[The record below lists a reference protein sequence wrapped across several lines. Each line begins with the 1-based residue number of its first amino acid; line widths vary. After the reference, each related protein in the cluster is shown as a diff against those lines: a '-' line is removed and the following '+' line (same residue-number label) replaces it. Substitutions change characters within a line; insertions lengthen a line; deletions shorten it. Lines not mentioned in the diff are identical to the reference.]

1 MTNSLDST
9 PDISALTIPQRS
21 HARRLALQALFQ
33 VDAQGDDFLSA
44 GLAEFIVQSTN
55 DISVRLRA
63 IHMANNAWD
72 YRKVADEWIS
82 RLMKEWSLSRIAAVD
97 RAVLRLGL
105 WEMTSE
111 RSTPPRIVLD
121 EAINMAG
128 EYSTAESSKFVNGV
142 LGAAYAEFAA
152 NITAA
157 ESRPDNTSE

>member
-9 PDISALTIPQRS
+9 LDTSSLTIPQRS

-33 VDAQGDDFLSA
+33 VDAQGDDFLSV
-44 GLAEFIVQSTN
+44 GLAEFIAQSTN

-63 IHMANNAWD
+63 IYMANQAWD
-72 YRKVADEWIS
+72 YRKVSDEWIS
-82 RLMKEWSLSRIAAVD
+82 RLMREWSLSRIAAVD

-105 WEMTSE
+105 WEMTGE
-111 RSTPPRIVLD
+111 RSTPPKIVLD

-142 LGAAYAEFAA
+142 LGAAYTEFAA
-152 NITAA
+152 NTSAA
-157 ESRPDNTSE
+157 ESRPEHTSE